1 MSARVNPDNKYGT
14 DDPKRDLTFG
24 ISHVRS
30 LLYHEIVLNP
40 AAAMLLLNDCYTDSG
55 FPSGYHYAL
64 ASKTSATLNAIF
76 SSHVQIW

>member
-1 MSARVNPDNKYGT
+1 MTNTARMIQLESGT
-14 DDPKRDLTFG
+14 SHSEFHMLDP
-24 ISHVRS
+24 

-40 AAAMLLLNDCYTDSG
+40 AAAMLLLNDCYTDSE

>member
-1 MSARVNPDNKYGT
+1 ML
-14 DDPKRDLTFG
+14 DP
-24 ISHVRS
+24 